1 MLEWIFNHLNWSVII
16 LGTLFTVC
24 LFAYY
29 YIWNHSKSVLS
40 YVPNIW
46 TSLGILGTFVSI
58 VVSLRDLSF
67 NDNELMDVAK
77 LVHGI
82 IPAFETSIIGILGAI
97 VSSIVIK
104 IIFAEK
110 DAEEEFVEARKE
122 RDLIRNI
129 EKINTTLNG
138 FAKKLAAGVLDEV
151 NATLVSKLGELV
163 SSHTQ
168 SVNAIL
174 DAESK
179 NLEKATESATKS
191 FEEQTKS
198 MRIAMTEMKDTCV
211 KELSNLS
218 SAFREGTAA
227 VADDASSSIDS
238 MKIQIIAALS
248 KGMDNQL
255 KAIFKEQDEQMASF
269 IGKMDE
275 KTSAVIK
282 DIADII
288 QSEYDKLAEL
298 KALYDNISN
307 GITAVANGVEASVG
321 SAVNESIN
329 ALREGV
335 GDNVQSVRLITTEL
349 RHIRAELG
357 HISVEI
363 RDSSVTHNNVFVK
376 FEKLMDE
383 LNKAEEGLNEIL
395 TKFIGTGSEV
405 QEVYKKLE
413 NISEMNYALNF
424 RLEQLRKGLR
434 TKDGFTNSPIICS
447 HCHTEIENPMANF
460 CPKCGNNLFEDEK
473 REN

>member
-1 MLEWIFNHLNWSVII
+1 MIEWIFNHLNWSVII
-16 LGTLFTVC
+16 LGTLFSVC

-29 YIWNHSKSVLS
+29 YLWNHSKSVLS

-67 NDNELMDVAK
+67 NNTELMDVAK
-77 LVHGI
+77 LVRGI

-97 VSSIVIK
+97 VSSIATK

-110 DAEEEFVEARKE
+110 DAEEEFVEAKKE
-122 RDLIRNI
+122 RDLIRNV

-138 FAKKLAAGVLDEV
+138 FTKKLAEGVLEAV

-163 SSHTQ
+163 SSHAQ

-174 DAESK
+174 DAERK
-179 NLEKATESATKS
+179 NIEKATESATKS
-191 FEEQTKS
+191 FKEQTKS
-198 MRIAMTEMKDTCV
+198 MKTAMTEMKDTCV

-218 SAFREGTAA
+218 STFREGTAA
-227 VADDASSSIDS
+227 VADDASTSIDS
-238 MKIQIIAALS
+238 MKNQIIAALS
-248 KGMDNQL
+248 KGMSNQTKTIL
-255 KAIFKEQDEQMASF
+255 KEQDEQTAGF
-269 IGKMDE
+269 ISKVDE

-288 QSEYDKLAEL
+288 QSEYDKLAVL
-298 KALYDNISN
+298 KTLYDNISN
-307 GITAVANGVEASVG
+307 GIAAVANGVQTSVG
-321 SAVNESIN
+321 SAVNESIT

-335 GDNVQSVRLITTEL
+335 GDNVQTVRHITAEL
-349 RHIRAELG
+349 RHVA
-357 HISVEI
+357 VEV
-363 RDSSVTHNNVFVK
+363 RNSSVIYNDVFVK
-376 FEKLMDE
+376 FGKLMDE
-383 LNKAEEGLNEIL
+383 FNKAEEGLNEIL
-395 TKFIGTGSEV
+395 TKFIGTGAEV

-434 TKDGFTNSPIICS
+434 TKDGTPNSPIICS

-460 CPKCGNNLFEDEK
+460 CPKCGNNLIEDIK
-473 REN
+473 KEN

>member
-1 MLEWIFNHLNWSVII
+1 MIEWIFNHLNWSVII

-29 YIWNHSKSVLS
+29 YLRNDSKSVLS

-58 VVSLRDLSF
+58 VVSLKDMSF
-67 NDNELMDVAK
+67 TSPELPDVTK
-77 LVHGI
+77 LIHGI
-82 IPAFETSIIGILGAI
+82 VPAFETSIIGILGAI
-97 VSSIVIK
+97 LFSIIIK

-110 DAEEEFVEARKE
+110 DSEEEVVEE
-122 RDLIRNI
+122 RREKDLIRNV

-138 FAKKLAAGVLDEV
+138 ITKKLAAGVLDEV
-151 NATLVSKLGELV
+151 NATLVTKLEQLV

-191 FEEQTKS
+191 FEQQIKS
-198 MRIAMTEMKDTCV
+198 MKAAVTEMKDTCV
-211 KELSNLS
+211 AELSNLS
-218 SAFREGTAA
+218 TSFREGAVA

-238 MKIQIIAALS
+238 MKSQFIAALS
-248 KGMDNQL
+248 KGMENQTKTIL
-255 KAIFKEQDEQMASF
+255 KEQDVQMAAF
-269 IGKMDE
+269 ISKVDE
-275 KTSAVIK
+275 KTNSAIK
-282 DIADII
+282 DLADIVH
-288 QSEYDKLAEL
+288 SEYDKLAEL
-298 KALYDNISN
+298 KSLYDNISN
-307 GITAVANGVEASVG
+307 GIAAAANGVQASLG
-321 SAVNESIN
+321 LAVNEAIT
-329 ALREGV
+329 AIREGL
-335 GDNVQSVRLITTEL
+335 GGNIQTVRQLTEEL
-349 RHIRAELG
+349 RHIAF
-357 HISVEI
+357 EI
-363 RDSSVTHNNVFVK
+363 RASSASYEKVSVK
-376 FEKLMDE
+376 FGKLMDE

-395 TKFIGTGSEV
+395 TKFIGTGAEV

-434 TKDGFTNSPIICS
+434 TKDGAHNSPIICS

-460 CPKCGNNLFEDEK
+460 CPKCGNNLIEDT
-473 REN
+473 ENNN

>member
-1 MLEWIFNHLNWSVII
+1 MIEWIFNHHNWSVII
-16 LGTLFTVC
+16 LGTLFSAG

-29 YIWNHSKSVLS
+29 YLRNHSKSVLS

-58 VVSLRDLSF
+58 VVSLKDLSF
-67 NDNELMDVAK
+67 RSTELMDVAK
-77 LVHGI
+77 LVYGI

-97 VSSIVIK
+97 VSSIAIK
-104 IIFAEK
+104 IVFAER
-110 DAEEEFVEARKE
+110 DSEEEAIEERKE

-138 FAKKLAAGVLDEV
+138 FAKKLAAGVLEEV
-151 NATLVSKLGELV
+151 NATLVSKLGELA

-198 MRIAMTEMKDTCV
+198 MKTAMTEMKDVCV

-218 SAFREGTAA
+218 AAFREGTAA

-238 MKIQIIAALS
+238 MKIRVIAALS
-248 KGMDNQL
+248 KGMSNQTKTIL
-255 KAIFKEQDEQMASF
+255 KEQDEQTTGF
-269 IGKMDE
+269 ISKVDE
-275 KTSAVIK
+275 KTNAVIN
-282 DIADII
+282 AFTMTI
-288 QSEYDKLAEL
+288 QSELDKLAEA
-298 KALYDNISN
+298 KTLYDNISN
-307 GITAVANGVEASVG
+307 GIAAVANGVQASVG
-321 SAVNESIN
+321 SVNESITV
-329 ALREGV
+329 LRDGFGGNIQAVKDIAE
-335 GDNVQSVRLITTEL
+335 EL
-349 RHIRAELG
+349 KQ
-357 HISVEI
+357 ISTSI
-363 RDSSVTHNNVFVK
+363 SASSATYDNVFVK
-376 FEKLMDE
+376 FGKLMDD

-434 TKDGFTNSPIICS
+434 TKDGSPNSPIICS
-447 HCHTEIENPMANF
+447 HCHTEIENTMANF

>member
-1 MLEWIFNHLNWSVII
+1 MIEWIFKHLNWSVII
-16 LGTLFTVC
+16 LGILSSVC

-29 YIWNHSKSVLS
+29 YLRNHSKSVLS

-58 VVSLRDLSF
+58 VVSLKDLSF
-67 NDNELMDVAK
+67 RSTELMDVAK

-97 VSSIVIK
+97 VSSIAIK
-104 IIFAEK
+104 IVFAER
-110 DAEEEFVEARKE
+110 DSEEEAIEE
-122 RDLIRNI
+122 RREKDLIRNI

-138 FAKKLAAGVLDEV
+138 FAKKLAEGVLEEV

-163 SSHTQ
+163 SYHAN

-174 DAESK
+174 DTERK
-179 NLEKATESATKS
+179 NLEKATETATKS

-198 MRIAMTEMKDTCV
+198 MKTAMTEMKDVCV

-218 SAFREGTAA
+218 ATFRAGTAA

-238 MKIQIIAALS
+238 MRSQFITALS
-248 KGMDNQL
+248 KGMDNQIKTIL
-255 KAIFKEQDEQMASF
+255 KEQDEQMASF

-282 DIADII
+282 DIADMI

-307 GITAVANGVEASVG
+307 GIAAVANGVQASVG
-321 SAVNESIN
+321 SAVNESI
-329 ALREGV
+329 AVLRDGFGGNIQAVKDIAEELKQISTRIGASSATY
-335 GDNVQSVRLITTEL
+335 DNVF
-349 RHIRAELG
+349 A
-357 HISVEI
+357 
-363 RDSSVTHNNVFVK
+363 K
-376 FEKLMDE
+376 FGNLMDD
-383 LNKAEEGLNEIL
+383 LKKAEEGLNEIL
-395 TKFIGTGSEV
+395 TRFIGTGAEV
-405 QEVYKKLE
+405 QEIYKNLE
-413 NISEMNYALNF
+413 KVSEMNYALNF

-434 TKDGFTNSPIICS
+434 TKEGTSNSPIVCS

-460 CPKCGNNLFEDEK
+460 CPKCGNNLIEDTK
-473 REN
+473 ANYSLNID